1 MLGDIAQL
9 VEHLLC
15 MQGALGSI
23 PSISIFSIRIF
34 CCVDTYCIV
43 TEDENGHNVLHVPY
57 HFADRLVGTSSPQMS
72 AAKARRLAQ
81 EIATLSTSLPLSP
94 SSSVFVR
101 CDEEQLDVMKVSASN
116 KINLMLIFY
125 THIQVLITGPAD
137 TPYANGCFL
146 CDVFF
151 PVEYPN
157 KPMLVNLATT
167 GNNTVRFNPNLYA
180 DGKVI
185 ISEEIIQVHFVNVT
199 QVCLSILNTWQGRPE
214 EKWNAQTSS
223 FLQV

>member
-1 MLGDIAQL
+1 MKNPFPQILI
-9 VEHLLC
+9 
-15 MQGALGSI
+15 
-23 PSISIFSIRIF
+23 
-34 CCVDTYCIV
+34 DTCCIV
-43 TEDENGHNVLHVPY
+43 AEDENGQNVLHVPY
-57 HFADRLVGTSSPQMS
+57 HYGERVVTTSSAQMS
-72 AAKARRLAQ
+72 ATKARRLAQ

-101 CDEEQLDVMKVSASN
+101 CDEEQLDVMKVCTFEN
-116 KINLMLIFY
+116 DDILCIYIHK
-125 THIQVLITGPAD
+125 QVLITGPAD

-146 CDVFF
+146 CDVYF

-157 KPMLVNLATT
+157 KPMLVNLITT

-185 ISEEIIQVHFVNVT
+185 NKQILIKTITCLSVS

-223 FLQV
+223 FLQVHVIKCMY